1 MLLAIDIGNTN
12 AVFGFFQKGKLI
24 LNRRI
29 SSDVSRTE
37 DELHILLKQFCE
49 QIKISPEAL
58 QGVVISSVVPPL
70 TDSLSKMLSNYLKLQ
85 PLIISGM
92 IDAGINIPYS
102 DPEKLGADRICA
114 VVAAQK
120 KFGGPAIVVDFGTAT
135 TYDVITS
142 KGEYLGGVIAP
153 GVETMALDL
162 FRRTSKL
169 PRIDLR
175 FPDEIIAKDT
185 ITAIRSGV
193 MYGAVDSFEGM
204 VRRLRRSAGKYAT
217 VVATGGYAPIIA
229 EVTNEIKYMEP
240 NLVLEGA
247 RMIFERISKKTKK

>member
-12 AVFGFFQKGKLI
+12 AVFGIFQKGKLI
-24 LNRRI
+24 LSRRI
-29 SSDVSRTE
+29 SSSVSRTE
-37 DELHILLKQFCE
+37 DELYILLKQFCE
-49 QIKISPEAL
+49 QIKTSPETL
-58 QGVVISSVVPPL
+58 QGAVISSVVPEL
-70 TDSLSKMLSNYLKLQ
+70 TELVNKMLKNYLKLE

-102 DPEKLGADRICA
+102 DPSKLGADRICA

-153 GVETMALDL
+153 GVETMAANL
-162 FRRTSKL
+162 FKRTSKL

-185 ITAIRSGV
+185 ATAIRSGV

-204 VRRLRRSAGKYAT
+204 VRRLRRAAGKYAT
-217 VVATGGYAPIIA
+217 VVATGGYATIIA

-247 RMIFERISKKTKK
+247 RMIFERIAKKPKK